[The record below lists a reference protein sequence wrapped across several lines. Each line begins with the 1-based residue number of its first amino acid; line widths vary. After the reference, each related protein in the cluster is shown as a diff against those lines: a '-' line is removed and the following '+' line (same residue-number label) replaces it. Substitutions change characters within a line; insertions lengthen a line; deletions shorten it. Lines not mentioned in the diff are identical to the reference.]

1 MKLDELKKYK
11 LPLNL
16 QFFAEDQENDQENN
30 DQENDQGNDQANN
43 QGNNGNDEKDEKDQG
58 KYYTQEELDK
68 ILASR
73 LAREKKKTKEAIEE
87 AEKLAKMTADQKREY
102 ELEKLKE
109 ENQKLKAAQNR
120 YELGKEASKILAT
133 SGIVATDEIL
143 DFVVKDDAEQTNAAV
158 KAFTDLVDKVSDE
171 LMKEKLKGKT
181 PKKNQTSDGLKN
193 PFSKEHFNLTEQG
206 RLLKENP
213 ELYNQ
218 LKAQAEN
225 N

>member
-16 QFFAEDQENDQENN
+16 QFFAEDQEDDKENN
-30 DQENDQGNDQANN
+30 DQGNNQANN
-43 QGNNGNDEKDEKDQG
+43 QGNNENDEKDEKNKG

-158 KAFTDLVDKVSDE
+158 KALDRKSTRLNSSHVAITYAVFC
-171 LMKEKLKGKT
+171 LKQ
-181 PKKNQTSDGLKN
+181 KK
-193 PFSKEHFNLTEQG
+193 
-206 RLLKENP
+206 
-213 ELYNQ
+213 
-218 LKAQAEN
+218 
-225 N
+225 